1 MQTFIA
7 PISGDYKL
15 EVWGA
20 QGGIS
25 YGGIPGKGG
34 YSCGSLSVTSGHELY
49 ICIGQCTGSITADYT
64 GISAYNGGG
73 TGASAGGGATHIAST
88 DRGELKNYELYK
100 TEVYIVAG
108 GGGAGADGDFGTG
121 IGGAGGGATGENGP
135 YWEGLIRRA
144 TGGSQTEPGVN
155 GGNGQIIEVN
165 IPGFG
170 QGGGAYRPEN
180 NYNNYGGGG
189 GGGWYGGGGYA
200 YAGSGAGGSG
210 HIGEMLTNGSMQS
223 GVREGHGYAVIT
235 WMPIL

>member
-1 MQTFIA
+1 VQTFTA

-73 TGASAGGGATHIAST
+73 TGSSAGGGATHIAST

-108 GGGAGADGDFGTG
+108 GGGAGADKNIGTG
-121 IGGAGGGATGENGP
+121 IGGAGGGATGENGT

-155 GGNGQIIEVN
+155 GGNSQIIEVN

-170 QGGGAYRPEN
+170 QGGGACLSD
-180 NYNNYGGGG
+180 NNYGGGG

-200 YAGSGAGGSG
+200 NGGSGAGGSG